1 MKKTLKSLTV
11 FMFSFALLNV
21 SCRQE
26 ESQLIEAPKEKSLK
40 ADSTVAK
47 LLQRTAMNDGSGDNI
62 IDNSSCF
69 AIELPV
75 VLKVNG
81 LDILV
86 DSEEDFDTIEDIF
99 NEFDDDDDN
108 LVITFPI
115 TIVLS
120 DFTEI
125 TINSF
130 NEFKNF
136 TDDCSG
142 ENVDDDD
149 IECADIKYPVTASIF
164 NSNNELIDTITILND
179 KALYN
184 FIDDLDEDDIVN
196 VNFPIV
202 AILSDGTEVET
213 SNLNELENII
223 DNAKDD
229 CDEDDDND
237 YNDDDC
243 ENCTTNQLSDVL
255 TACSNWAVD
264 DLERND
270 NDLEGQYM
278 GYRFNFTPNGALSV
292 TSGNNSFSGTWESNG
307 SGNNISFTINIPD
320 LPDFNA
326 TWILHEIEREDGE
339 TEVDFHIGEDNDLE
353 FESNCTDG

>member
-1 MKKTLKSLTV
+1 MKKTLKLLTA
-11 FMFSFALLNV
+11 FMFSLALLSV

-26 ESQLIEAPKEKSLK
+26 ESQLIEAPQEESLK
-40 ADSTVAK
+40 ANSTIAK

-75 VLKVNG
+75 TVKVNG
-81 LDILV
+81 LDIIV

-99 NEFDDDDDN
+99 NEFDDDDDS

-130 NEFKNF
+130 DEFKNF
-136 TDDCSG
+136 VDDCDG
-142 ENVDDDD
+142 ENEDDDD
-149 IECADIKYPVTASIF
+149 IECADIKYPITVSIF
-164 NSNNELIDTITILND
+164 NSNNELVDTITISND
-179 KALYN
+179 KALYD

-196 VNFPIV
+196 VSFPIV
-202 AILSDGTEVET
+202 VVLSDGTEVET
-213 SNLNELENII
+213 SNLDELENVI

-237 YNDDDC
+237 YSDDDC
-243 ENCTTNQLSDVL
+243 ENCTTNQLSDIL
-255 TACSNWAVD
+255 TGCSNWVVD
-264 DLERND
+264 ELERND
-270 NDLEGQYM
+270 NDLEDQYV
-278 GYRFNFTPNGALSV
+278 GYQFNFTTNGTLSA
-292 TSGNNSFSGTWESNG
+292 TSGSNSFSGTWESNG
-307 SGNNISFTINIPD
+307 SGNNITVTINIPD

-326 TWILHEIEREDGE
+326 TWILHEIEQENGE
-339 TEVDFHIGEDNDLE
+339 TEVDFHLGDDDLE
-353 FESNCTDG
+353 FESNCTTG